1 MNAANVFTNPFQF
14 MFYKLTIS
22 FLGVLLCSI
31 LAAIAQPISVKNAT
45 LLVSP
50 SVLSPMRETAPQML
64 IEEVAK
70 RTNLTLKTSTTW
82 PKANTLTIAFVLS
95 SDRELLGKTIP
106 AKNDKNGAEYQAE
119 GFRIVSEITPKEST
133 LWIIGADARGVLF
146 GTGWVLRKLQWLAGT
161 AQLETK
167 IDIATAPTYPI
178 RGHQLGYRHTANS
191 YDAWSVAQY
200 DQYFRELAIFGANA
214 VEGIPFHEDDKP
226 NPHFKIPAS
235 EMRLKMGELCQ
246 RYDMDYWVWTPVTF
260 ELTDHEK
267 RAAELR
273 LHEEFYRKC
282 PRLDH
287 IFVPGGDPGDN
298 HPREVLPFL
307 KDMHQILVKYHP
319 KAKIWISLQ
328 GFSVEQTDYFYRY
341 LAENNPDWLQ
351 GVVSGPSS
359 PPMPETRFRLPK
371 KYQHRQYP
379 DITHNVRCEFPVRG
393 WDQAYALTLGRE
405 AINPRPY
412 AFAEIHQ
419 TYAPFTDGFVSYS
432 DGCHDDI
439 NKAVWS
445 MRGWNPQLEVREILT
460 DYTNFFFGKNISEA
474 AADGIAALEN
484 NWKGS
489 LVQNGGVETTFSF
502 WKNLETS
509 HPALKNNW
517 RWQMLL
523 LRAYYDTYTRRRL
536 IYEQSLEKQANV
548 ILNNITKNDIS
559 KTMEAA
565 LATVDK
571 ADAVNIAPDI
581 RQKIEQLCADLY
593 ASIGLQ
599 TSVDKHKAKG
609 YERGC
614 VLDFVDYPLN
624 NRWWLADEFKK
635 INSITSDDEKLARL
649 KIISKWENPGQGSF
663 YDDVSSVAKGTR
675 VRTFSDDA
683 TDVAWWENGFSRA
696 RLSSQLF
703 QKCPELVYDNLQ
715 PGARYNIRVVGSG
728 EALLRVDGHRLQP
741 IVYNR
746 DTETVK
752 EWIVPLSLTQDGKLH
767 VTFDE
772 PEESHLNWRKQSKIS
787 DVWLLKQ

>member
-1 MNAANVFTNPFQF
+1 MIKNTFYILLVLVCSVLMLNAQ
-14 MFYKLTIS
+14 
-22 FLGVLLCSI
+22 SI
-31 LAAIAQPISVKNAT
+31 NFKNAT
-45 LLVSP
+45 IIVAS
-50 SVLSPMRETAPQML
+50 SVPSPMKETAARML
-64 IEEVAK
+64 TEEIAK
-70 RTNLTLKTSTTW
+70 RTNLTLKTVAAW
-82 PKANTLTIAFVLS
+82 PKTNALTVALVLS

-106 AKNDKNGAEYQAE
+106 TRTDKSGAEYKAE
-119 GFRIVSEITPKEST
+119 GFRVVSETNDKGGVV
-133 LWIIGADARGVLF
+133 WIIGADARGILF
-146 GTGWVLRKLQWLAGT
+146 GSGWLLRKLQLSLGG
-161 AQLETK
+161 AQLEGNV
-167 IDIATAPTYPI
+167 DIATSPAYPI

-200 DQYFRELAIFGANA
+200 EQYFRELAIFGTNA
-214 VEGIPFHEDDKP
+214 VEGIPFHEDEKP

-235 EMRLKMGELCQ
+235 EMRVKMGELCQ
-246 RYDMDYWVWTPVTF
+246 LYDMDYWVWTPVTF
-260 ELTDHEK
+260 ELTDKEK
-267 RAAELR
+267 RVAELK
-273 LHEEFYRKC
+273 LHEDFYKKC

-298 HPREVLPFL
+298 HPREVMPFL
-307 KDMHQILVKYHP
+307 KDLHQILTKYHP

-328 GFSVEQTDYFYRY
+328 GFSVEQVDYFYDY

-359 PPMPETRFRLPK
+359 PPMAETRYRLPK

-405 AINPRPY
+405 APNPRPY

-439 NKAVWS
+439 NKVVWS
-445 MRGWNPQLEVREILT
+445 MRGWNPQMDVRDILT
-460 DYTNFFFGKNISEA
+460 DYTRFFFGKTVAES

-484 NWKGS
+484 NWKGP
-489 LVQNGGVETTFSF
+489 LAQNGGVEATFAF
-502 WKNLETS
+502 WKNLESTT
-509 HPALKNNW
+509 PTLKGNW

-523 LRAYYDTYTRRRL
+523 LRAYYDTYTKRRL
-536 IYEQSLEKQANV
+536 AYEQSLEKQANA
-548 ILNNITKNDIS
+548 ILETAS
-559 KTMEAA
+559 KIG
-565 LATVDK
+565 LDK
-571 ADAVNIAPDI
+571 AMESALETVNKADKVNTAPEL

-599 TSVDKHKAKG
+599 TSVPKHKAKG
-609 YERGC
+609 YERGA
-614 VLDFVDYPLN
+614 VLDLVDYPLN
-624 NRWWLADEFKK
+624 NRWWLTDEFKK
-635 INSITSDDEKLARL
+635 INTLLSNGAKLQRL
-649 KIISKWENPGQGSF
+649 KTISMWENPGPGSF
-663 YDDVSSVAKGTR
+663 YDDVSSVAKGPR
-675 VRTFSDDA
+675 VKTISDDA
-683 TDVAWWENGFSRA
+683 TDVAWWNDGFSRA

-715 PGARYNIRVVGSG
+715 PGERYILRVVGEG
-728 EALLRVDGHRLQP
+728 EALLRADNHRLQP
-741 IVYNR
+741 TVYHR
-746 DTETVK
+746 ETESVK

-772 PEESHLNWRKQSKIS
+772 PEESHLNWRKHSKIS